1 MKKFKIITSTVLIVV
16 LVITV
21 ILTFININ
29 KQNHSG
35 RYSSICTLTEQ
46 DKEWIIENFSQY
58 NSVEELIVGI
68 NNYIC
73 KNFTYTEKIYIQ
85 HFDFA
90 ETVQSKTALCFDF
103 AALQK
108 CIIMVIAE
116 NKGWS
121 DIKVYI
127 ADIKTSI
134 TSGHSYNFICV
145 GDKKYYSDPTND
157 LYLYNHGQRPQY
169 YENIGNLSF
178 QQYADK
184 YNEKI
189 YNYH

>member
-1 MKKFKIITSTVLIVV
+1 MKKSKIIISTVLIVV
-16 LVITV
+16 LVVTIV
-21 ILTFININ
+21 LTFININ

-35 RYSSICTLTEQ
+35 RYSSICTLAKQ

-58 NSVEELIVGI
+58 DTVEELIVGI
-68 NNYIC
+68 NDYIC
-73 KNFTYTEKIYIQ
+73 QNFTYTEKVYVQ

-90 ETVQSKTALCFDF
+90 ETVQSKAGLCLDF

-108 CIIMVIAE
+108 CIITVISE

-121 DIKVYI
+121 DVKVYI
-127 ADIKTSI
+127 ADIKTSL

-157 LYLYNHGQRPQY
+157 LYLYNHGQQPIY
-169 YENIGNLSF
+169 YEDIGDLTF